1 MMKKLKIGGV
11 IPAAGLSG
19 RMGNF
24 KPLMMVEGKP
34 VILHCIDSALLA
46 AVEPVVVV
54 LGYRGHEVATLI
66 RARYTTEEIRLVYND
81 SYADTDMLAS
91 VKIGIQALPPCDA
104 FFLLPGD
111 MPAVDP
117 KTFTAIAGRMSETS
131 ALLVFPLAAG
141 KQGHPAL
148 ISHRFIG
155 KILAFEG
162 DGGLQT
168 LWDQNVAETVI
179 VPVDD
184 AGCGIDMDTIEDYN
198 KLLSYMEKKEA
209 FQRELPK

>member
-1 MMKKLKIGGV
+1 MDRMRICGV
-11 IPAAGLSG
+11 VPAAGISG
-19 RMGNF
+19 RMGDF

-34 VILHCIDSALLA
+34 VILHCIDSMLLA
-46 AVEPVVVV
+46 AARPVVVV
-54 LGYRGHEVATLI
+54 LGYRGHEVAALI
-66 RARYTTEEIRLVYND
+66 RARYTTEEVHLVYND

-117 KTFTAIAGRMSETS
+117 KTFTAIAGRMSETG
-131 ALLVFPLAAG
+131 ALLAFPSAAG
-141 KQGHPAL
+141 QRGHPAL
-148 ISHRFIG
+148 ISHRLIR

-168 LWDQNVAETVI
+168 LWDQNMEETVV

-198 KLLSYMEKKEA
+198 KLLAYMGEKTA
-209 FQRELPK
+209 FHRELPK